1 MTNYFELFSLR
12 GFTASIVCDRMDSTN
27 GKRYHIMGFL
37 ETLTIVFIVL
47 KLTEVIAW
55 SWWMVF
61 SPLWVGYAVVFIL
74 AIIIASVKVVRG
86 DI

>member
-1 MTNYFELFSLR
+1 
-12 GFTASIVCDRMDSTN
+12 
-27 GKRYHIMGFL
+27 MGFL

-61 SPLWVGYAVVFIL
+61 SPMLVGYAL
-74 AIIIASVKVVRG
+74 IIAIVLMVATVRILNG
-86 DI
+86 DL

>member
-1 MTNYFELFSLR
+1 M
-12 GFTASIVCDRMDSTN
+12 
-27 GKRYHIMGFL
+27 GKRYYIMGFL

-61 SPLWVGYAVVFIL
+61 SPMLVGYAIIFIG
-74 AIIIASVKVVRG
+74 AIIIASIKIARGKV
-86 DI
+86 